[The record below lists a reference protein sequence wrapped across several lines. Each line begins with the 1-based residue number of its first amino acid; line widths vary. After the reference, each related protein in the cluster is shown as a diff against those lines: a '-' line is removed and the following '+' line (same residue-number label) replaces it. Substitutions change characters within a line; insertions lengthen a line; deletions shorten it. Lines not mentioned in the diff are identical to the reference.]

1 MLILDGWGWRCKSRM
16 DDESGVDM
24 PDADEQIA
32 GIAVLNEPVRRELYR
47 YVAAQGGD
55 VTRDQ
60 AAKALGISRALA
72 VFHLDRLAEEGL
84 LEVSFRHLGQKRGPG
99 SGRPSKLYR
108 RSSRQLEVSMP
119 PRSYELAA
127 QLLATAVSTTPS
139 PETGAALSRV
149 ARDFGESLGSEAERA
164 APSTDAESLLSAARG
179 VLASYG
185 FEPFR
190 DAQGVIRLRN
200 CPFHLLAEAHRG
212 LVCGMNLS
220 LMEGVVDGLRVS
232 GIEAVL
238 DPQPGMCC
246 VAFRPIE
253 H

>member
-1 MLILDGWGWRCKSRM
+1 MNEESR
-16 DDESGVDM
+16 VDM
-24 PDADEQIA
+24 PDADDQIA
-32 GIAVLNEPVRRELYR
+32 GIAVLNEPVRRDLYR
-47 YVAAQGGD
+47 YVAAQGKE

-60 AAKALGISRALA
+60 AAEALGISRALA

-84 LEVSFRHLGQKRGPG
+84 LDVSFRHLGQKRGPG

-108 RSSRQLEVSMP
+108 RSARQLEVSVP

-139 PETGAALSRV
+139 PETTAALSRV
-149 ARDFGESLGSEAERA
+149 ARSFGESLGSEAQQQA
-164 APSTDAESLLSAARG
+164 APATDPDSLLSAAQG
-179 VLASYG
+179 VLAAYG

-200 CPFHLLAEAHRG
+200 CPFHALAATHRG

-220 LMEGVVDGLRVS
+220 LMEGVVEGLRVS

-246 VAFRPIE
+246 VSFRPIQLSP
-253 H
+253 